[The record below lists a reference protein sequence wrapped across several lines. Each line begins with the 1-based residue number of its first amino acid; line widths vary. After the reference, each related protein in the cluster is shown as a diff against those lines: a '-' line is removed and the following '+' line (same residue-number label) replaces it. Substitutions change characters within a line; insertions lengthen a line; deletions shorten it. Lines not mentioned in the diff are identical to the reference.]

1 MCTVCGCESGNKDH
15 AHDHAHHH
23 HHHGHAHSEH
33 EMGHTHHEL
42 HFGANEARASV
53 SGFDTDQLIT
63 IEKNILDKNQLFAQQ
78 NRSFFQANHLFAIN
92 LLSSPGAG
100 KTSLLVKTIE
110 NLSASVPIY
119 VVEGDQE
126 TANDAQRIRAT
137 GVAAVQINTGKG
149 CHLDAHMV
157 GHALEK
163 FKFDAGG
170 LLIIENVGNLVC
182 PAAFDLGEAHKVVI
196 LSVTEGEDKPIKYP
210 DMFAAADLMVVS
222 KTDLLPYLRFDV
234 DRAIEYARRV
244 NPDLQVLQ
252 LSVES
257 GDGMQAWNQW
267 LMSAAQAQMPIPA
280 PQSTTL
286 SGVGTNA

>member
-23 HHHGHAHSEH
+23 HHGHTHSEH
-33 EMGHTHHEL
+33 EMGHAHHEL
-42 HFGANEARASV
+42 HFGANEARVSV

-110 NLSASVPIY
+110 NLNASVPIY

-163 FKFDAGG
+163 FQFGVGG

-182 PAAFDLGEAHKVVI
+182 PAAFDLGEARKVVI

-244 NPDLQVLQ
+244 NPNLQVLQ

-267 LMSAAQAQMPIPA
+267 LLSAAQAQMSIPER
-280 PQSTTL
+280 QSTTL
-286 SGVGTNA
+286 SGVGTHA